1 MDYIEKLTSEE
12 IYQIGSEFILRTL
25 KIAVNNSNLAD
36 ETRDY
41 INAISSQDD
50 LIQELKHIPL
60 NANVALALNQLIQ
73 NELDKVQDGFI
84 RLTST
89 INNEEERLAKAI
101 SLSLFQNHLSI
112 FFKISK
118 TKYSQEFQLKT
129 AEKLGYLLH
138 TQKTLAYT
146 IPQWDDASNLEE
158 LTDPLLLEYADT
170 GFINRTDADGQVKK
184 FSLFI
189 VTPPNSKGE
198 AWLTRLADVNTNS
211 YNIELYKATNDI
223 AASFLEC
230 QSIYLNNGPMT
241 PGTYGIWSWIATPN
255 KKNPD
260 KAFVRSYYESNLNPI
275 ELVQVNARNID
286 DLMRLLKEG
295 IKYDPISSRT
305 MFHTNISSK
314 KQFTGVLCNKE
325 HLIFDNGIA
334 RFTDD
339 NYILPV
345 YRFRTEDI
353 VELNNGIHLYKK
365 LFAGVP
371 KYLRTIKPYNE
382 IVNQIIKKSCSWSV
396 LKSNQ
401 YSKADFK
408 KFHEVLSII
417 PQEHIID
424 NIAESCA
431 CDKDKAA
438 LLLSEFMSNGQ
449 ICSDLASLSEKEHEV
464 ALLKEEIE
472 VLELC
477 KKDLEKRNREQEEL
491 AKDIQ
496 DKISQ
501 RIEEGR
507 KDAASFIASMAFT
520 PGYASVN
527 QSNRATKNLYSISK
541 KQFMPDGSEPKDIWD
556 DVIDEVSANLFDAGV
571 NENSNFNCSKGLA
584 TFLCAAYIL
593 KQPILLAGPNAKQIA
608 ESLCYVVDSG
618 RYGVLNCAGEYDQ
631 GVVNKI
637 GKNGEKIVL
646 VNNLITSNW
655 ANHIQDV
662 FANDQLLYI
671 ATHPYKEDLQV
682 EPSSLFNYMIP
693 VLTEF
698 MVVDPPSKLSAV
710 STIEDSLQDYKP
722 VHRKRPHRLTSLQR
736 FNASPLQI
744 NCISNVFEI
753 MNELDSIDKTT
764 NRDNASSDV
773 ALVQN
778 IISKVSLAYI
788 SQAFEELHKD
798 LSDPENT
805 SVELQKIKDHL
816 SYILE

>member
-25 KIAVNNSNLAD
+25 KSAVNNSNLAD

-41 INAISSQDD
+41 INAISSRDD
-50 LIQELKHIPL
+50 LIQELKHSPL

-73 NELDKVQDGFI
+73 NEIDKVHDSFT
-84 RLTST
+84 RLTSS
-89 INNEEERLAKAI
+89 INNEYERLAKAI
-101 SLSLFQNHLSI
+101 SLSLFKDHLSI
-112 FFKISK
+112 FFKICEQM
-118 TKYSQEFQLKT
+118 YSHAFQLKT

-138 TQKTLAYT
+138 TQKTFAYA
-146 IPQWDDASNLEE
+146 IPQMEDAFQLDAPTN
-158 LTDPLLLEYADT
+158 PLLLKYADI
-170 GFINRTDADGQVKK
+170 GFINRQDEDGKEKK

-189 VTPPNSKGE
+189 VNPPNSKGE

-211 YNIELYKATNDI
+211 YNIELYNPPSEI
-223 AASFLEC
+223 SASLLDC
-230 QSIYLNNGPMT
+230 QNFFLNNGPMT

-255 KKNPD
+255 KNNPD
-260 KAFVRSYYESNLNPI
+260 KAFVRSYYEANLHPI
-275 ELVQVNARNID
+275 ELVQVNANNINE
-286 DLMRLLKEG
+286 LMILLKEG
-295 IKYDPISSRT
+295 IQYAPISSRT

-314 KQFTGVLCNKE
+314 EEFTGVLCNRE
-325 HLIFDNGIA
+325 HLIFDSVTA

-345 YRFRTEDI
+345 YKFKTKDI
-353 VELNNGIHLYKK
+353 VKLNNGIHLFKK
-365 LFAGVP
+365 LFAGEP
-371 KYLRTIKPYNE
+371 YSLRTIKPYHE
-382 IVNQIIKKSCSWSV
+382 IVNQIIKNSYSWSV
-396 LKSNQ
+396 LKSNK
-401 YSKADFK
+401 YSKADFN
-408 KFHEVLSII
+408 KFHEILSFIT
-417 PQEHIID
+417 QEHILD

-431 CDKDKAA
+431 CNKDKAA
-438 LLLSEFMSNGQ
+438 MLLSKFISKCQ
-449 ICSDLASLSEKEHEV
+449 ICSDLASLSEKEQEI

-520 PGYASVN
+520 PGYASVS
-527 QSNRATKNLYSISK
+527 QSNRETKNLYSISK
-541 KQFMPDGSEPKDIWD
+541 KLVIPDESEPKDIWD

-571 NENSNFNCSKGLA
+571 NESSHFNCSKGLA

-618 RYGVLNCAGEYDQ
+618 RYGVLNCTGDYDQ
-631 GVVNKI
+631 GVVNQI

-710 STIEDSLQDYKP
+710 STIENSLQDYKP

-753 MNELDSIDKTT
+753 MNELDSINKTT

-805 SVELQKIKDHL
+805 SVEIQKIKDHL